1 MVSKIIVVG
10 QHNGRC
16 GCGSVPRAKMLAGG
30 TFTCFFYVSR
40 TELLTKT
47 ATYQQ
52 FCEKLG

>member
-1 MVSKIIVVG
+1 MGGVDAAVFHALKCLRVALL
-10 QHNGRC
+10 
-16 GCGSVPRAKMLAGG
+16 RAV
-30 TFTCFFYVSR
+30 FYVSR